1 MAALICALAAE
12 VAACGVRQNAPG
24 PASARGCGPGTF
36 PAPYTRVDSCS
47 APEVLLTAATA
58 VFSAH
63 PAVQDPQDALES
75 AAALIEPG
83 YLRALGD
90 SAVTLWPVTGAQWAQ
105 WATADVRVLGRARF
119 GAEDPPADTASSI
132 SRVLVVTEHPSS
144 GADLT
149 PFPVHMRV
157 ARTEPGGPWLVDLIE
172 VLA

>member
-1 MAALICALAAE
+1 MAAVICVLATD
-12 VAACGVRQNAPG
+12 VAACGVHHNAPG

-36 PAPYTRVDSCS
+36 PVPYSRIDSCS
-47 APEVLLTAATA
+47 APSVLLAAASA
-58 VFSAH
+58 VFSAR
-63 PAVQDPQDALES
+63 PAEQDPHDALES

-105 WATADVRVLGRARF
+105 WATADVSVLGRARF
-119 GAEDPPADTASSI
+119 GAEDSPADTASST
-132 SRVLVVTEHPSS
+132 SRVLVVTEHPST

-157 ARTEPGGPWLVDLIE
+157 VRAGPGDPWLVDMIE